1 MVNLSLQMES
11 RQRAVVFFVFFYFN
25 FNCLRCCF
33 ANYKTLPDVPS
44 AQVRVDKDFIFCGE
58 LFL

>member
-1 MVNLSLQMES
+1 MVNLHFADGKSAKFL
-11 RQRAVVFFVFFYFN
+11 FVFYFN

-33 ANYKTLPDVPS
+33 ANYKTLLDVPS